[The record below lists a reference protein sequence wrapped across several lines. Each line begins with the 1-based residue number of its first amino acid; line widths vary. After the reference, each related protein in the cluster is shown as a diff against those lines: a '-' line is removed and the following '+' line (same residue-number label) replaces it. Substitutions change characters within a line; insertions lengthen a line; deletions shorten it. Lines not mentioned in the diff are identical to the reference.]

1 MPAETVPPIE
11 LAGKGLRLRPWQS
24 RDAEALCDAAQN
36 SLSTVGRWLPWCHA
50 SYSLDD
56 ARAWVAYCEQGWAN
70 AEDFAFA
77 VFDDRNGELLGGVGL
92 NQRNPMHRSA
102 NLGYWVRQS
111 RQGEGIAA
119 RAASLVAR
127 FGFEQLGLIRIE
139 IVTLPDNHASRR
151 VATKLGAAFEGL
163 ARQRLWAWNRAHDAS
178 VYALI
183 PADLDQPA
191 VAQSA
196 AMSP

>member
-1 MPAETVPPIE
+1 MPAETLPPIE

-36 SLSTVGRWLPWCHA
+36 SLPTVGRWLPWCHA
-50 SYSLDD
+50 SYALED

-77 VFDDRNGELLGGVGL
+77 VFDHRSGELLGGVGL

-139 IVTLPDNHASRR
+139 IVTLPDNGASQRT
-151 VATKLGAAFEGL
+151 AEKIGAKFETL
-163 ARQRLWAWNRAHDAS
+163 ARHRLWVRGQPMDA
-178 VYALI
+178 VVHALI
-183 PADLDQPA
+183 RTD
-191 VAQSA
+191 
-196 AMSP
+196 MT